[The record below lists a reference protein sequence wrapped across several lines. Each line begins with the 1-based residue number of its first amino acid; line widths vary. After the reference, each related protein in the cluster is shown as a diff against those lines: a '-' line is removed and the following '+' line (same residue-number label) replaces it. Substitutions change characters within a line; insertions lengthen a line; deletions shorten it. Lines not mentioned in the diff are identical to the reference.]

1 MTKKKIFI
9 TGGAGFIGTSLI
21 KNLIDSGYKINCLD
35 LQKPKHPIS
44 KNLKFFKGSINDKKL
59 VKKAISNCKIV
70 IHLAASLGVQHTDKN
85 IIECL
90 DLNIYGTRI
99 LLETAKK
106 TKVDKFIFVSSSEVY
121 GEQTKFPINE
131 NSELKNKSIYATSK
145 IVAEQYVRGF
155 YQKYKLKFNIIRFF
169 NVYGPRQKDNF
180 VMSKFKKQVKNN
192 QSLTVFGNGKQIRS
206 FCNVSDA
213 TEGLIQVLEKGKNN
227 ETYNIGNNNEP
238 ISVYDLANKF
248 VQISNKNLK
257 IKKIPYSKSDRT
269 KTREIF
275 KRYPSLNK
283 VFKHTKYRPKKDLQ
297 EGIKELIGLE

>member
-1 MTKKKIFI
+1 MIKKKIFI
-9 TGGAGFIGTSLI
+9 TGGSGFIGTSLI
-21 KNLIDSGYKINCLD
+21 ENLIDSGYKINCLD
-35 LQKPKHPIS
+35 LRKPKYPNS

-59 VKKAISNCKIV
+59 VKKAISNCNIV
-70 IHLAASLGVQHTDKN
+70 IHLAASLGVQHTDQN

-106 TKVDKFIFVSSSEVY
+106 IKIDKFIFISSSEVY
-121 GEQTKFPINE
+121 GDQIQFPIKE
-131 NSELKNKSIYATSK
+131 KYELKNKSIYATSK

-206 FCNVSDA
+206 FCNISDA
-213 TEGLIQVLEKGKNN
+213 TEGLIQVMEKGKNN

-238 ISVYDLANKF
+238 ISVYKLANKF
-248 VQISNKNLK
+248 VKISNKNLK

-275 KRYPSLNK
+275 KRYPDLNK
-283 VFKHTKYRPKKDLQ
+283 IFKDTRYRPKKDLQ
-297 EGIKELIGLE
+297 EGIKELIDLE